1 MNYSTM
7 KVFVEQDG
15 QGEGLI
21 LELKALC
28 KDYRLQICGR
38 MMGAIDIFNI
48 AICPSLLANCGPW
61 VNISKETI
69 KKLDSIQNLL

>member
-28 KDYRLQICGR
+28 EDYRLQIWWR

-48 AICPSLLANCGPW
+48 SICPSLLANWGPR
-61 VNISKETI
+61 VNISKETF